1 MGKAFM
7 RRISVF
13 LALAA
18 ILLASVVAYTY
29 RLRVAREKK
38 HPLARRPSIETRLDA
53 RADQGWIYNKD
64 NPEANR
70 PIVSASARSYEATKS
85 PSVFE
90 LTGLALRLYSKDASH
105 YTYVQG
111 EKAFF
116 DEGSGVLTSASPV
129 TIFVNIPSDKDASKP
144 EQVLKYVRVLT
155 SGITYNTQNGHA
167 ATDQPAS
174 FTFADGNGT
183 AVGLEYDPTKR
194 SLHLKSKIS
203 LYWSGG
209 GPIENALHIE
219 AGDLVYNEGEQKVY
233 LSPWAKLTKQS
244 TTIQSQNALVTLDDG
259 VLRTIDAEHGVGSDD
274 REGRHQDYSA
284 NSMHA
289 LFNDDG
295 VLVNII
301 AQGDARMEST
311 QTASKNA
318 ITSDRA
324 DLRFVADTRQVKG
337 KTKSDSDLHLVLA
350 DGHAQVTST
359 PLPQSGI
366 AMPETRML
374 RSEHVE
380 LEMKPGGK
388 DIQEI
393 RTIDAGQLEFKP
405 NRPEQVHRTVDA
417 SKFRILY
424 GPTNDIESL
433 TASKVS
439 THTDKLP
446 KPPKN
451 GKPATTPAPALTWSD
466 RLAAKFTPNTNQ
478 IATIEQTGNFRYEEG
493 SRRARAKR
501 AFLDQNQNK
510 INLAEGAHLWDETG
524 STFADSILMD
534 QASGDMDAT
543 GHVVSTHEAD
553 KSAKPGTSMLDDKQ
567 PLEGKA
573 DKMWTREDNSKVHYE
588 GHAVI
593 WQGADRT
600 SADTIDIDRDAQ
612 TLAAVGSVMSEL
624 VDRTPD
630 KTAND
635 KAMGNGPAMGP
646 VQAPVFTTVHAPKL
660 YYEDAKRL
668 AHYSGGATLVHDKM
682 NVAAQDIRA
691 FLTPKTPN
699 SDDSALDHAIAD
711 GKVVVVEVAKDRTR
725 TGRSEHCEY
734 YIKLDKVILNGGIA
748 TMVDSL
754 KGSTRGRQLTYFTD
768 DNRMLVEGQKNELA
782 FSKMLKK

>member
-1 MGKAFM
+1 M

-18 ILLASVVAYTY
+18 ILLTSVVAYTY
-29 RLRVAREKK
+29 HLRVARETK
-38 HPLARRPSIETRLDA
+38 HPVARRPSIENRLDA
-53 RADQGWIYNKD
+53 RADQGWVYKKD
-64 NPEANR
+64 DPVNNR

-111 EKAFF
+111 EKALF
-116 DEGSGVLTSASPV
+116 DEGSGVLTSTSPV
-129 TIFVNIPSDKDASKP
+129 TILVNIPSDKDASKP
-144 EQVLKYVRVLT
+144 EQVSKYVHVVT
-155 SGITYNTQNGHA
+155 SGVTYETQTGHA
-167 ATDQPAS
+167 ATEQPAS

-194 SLHLKSKIS
+194 TLHLKSKIS
-203 LYWSGG
+203 LYWTGG
-209 GPIENALHIE
+209 GPMEDALHIE

-233 LSPWAKLTKQS
+233 LSPWAKLTKQA

-259 VLRTIDAEHGVGSDD
+259 VLRTIDADHGVGSDD

-284 NSMHA
+284 NTMHA
-289 LFNDDG
+289 LFDDDG

-311 QTASKNA
+311 QIASKNA
-318 ITSDRA
+318 ITADRA
-324 DLRFVADTRQVKG
+324 DLRFVAATRQVAG

-350 DGHAQVTST
+350 DGHAQVIST
-359 PLPQSGI
+359 PLPQPGVT
-366 AMPETRML
+366 MPETRML

-393 RTIDAGQLEFKP
+393 RTIAEGQLEFKP

-417 SKFRILY
+417 TKFRILY
-424 GPTNDIESL
+424 GPTNDIETL
-433 TASKVS
+433 TASNVA
-439 THTDKLP
+439 THTDKP
-446 KPPKN
+446 PVPPKN
-451 GKPATTPAPALTWSD
+451 GKPASPAAPALTWSD

-478 IATIEQTGNFRYEEG
+478 IAEIEQIGNFRYEEG
-493 SRRARAKR
+493 LRKARAKR
-501 AFLDQNQNK
+501 AFLDQKQNK
-510 INLAEGAHLWDETG
+510 ITLAEAAHLWDDTG

-534 QASGDMDAT
+534 QASGDMNAT
-543 GHVVSTHEAD
+543 GHVISTHEAD
-553 KSAKPGTSMLDDKQ
+553 KNAKPGTSMLDDKQ
-567 PLEGKA
+567 PLQGRA
-573 DKMWTREDNSKVHYE
+573 DKMWTREDNTKVRYD

-600 SADTIDIDRDAQ
+600 AADVIDIDRDAQ
-612 TLAAVGSVMSEL
+612 TLKASGSVVSEL

-630 KTAND
+630 SGSGTA
-635 KAMGNGPAMGP
+635 APA
-646 VQAPVFTTVHAPKL
+646 QAPIFTIVHAPEL
-660 YYEDAKRL
+660 DYQDDKRL
-668 AHYSGGATLVHDKM
+668 AHYSGGVKLVHDKM
-682 NVAAQDIRA
+682 TVTGNDIRA

-699 SDDSALDHAIAD
+699 SNDSALDHAVAD
-711 GKVVVVEVAKDRTR
+711 GKVVVLEVANDRTR

-734 YIKLDKVILNGGIA
+734 YLKLNKVVLNGGIA
-748 TMVDSL
+748 SMVDSI
-754 KGSTRGRQLTYFTD
+754 KGSTTGRQLTYFTD
-768 DNRMLVEGQKNELA
+768 DNRMLVEGRKNELA
-782 FSKMLKK
+782 FSKLLKK